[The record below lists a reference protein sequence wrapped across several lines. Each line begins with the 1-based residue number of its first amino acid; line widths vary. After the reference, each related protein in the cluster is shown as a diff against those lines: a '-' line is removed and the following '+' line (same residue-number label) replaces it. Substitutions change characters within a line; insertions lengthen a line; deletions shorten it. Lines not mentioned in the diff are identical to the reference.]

1 MIYSEKLLAFKNMLG
16 ESENIVFFGGAGV
29 STESGIKDYRS
40 KDGIY
45 RTVKDYGISPE
56 VILSHDFFF
65 ANPEVFYDFY
75 KKYFLDCSAKPN
87 NAHYALSKLEN
98 VGKIRAVITQN
109 IDGLHQEAGSK
120 RVFEIHGTAD
130 KYYCTKC
137 RKRFSRSYVQQ
148 CGSIVPFCDEC
159 GGLVRPD
166 VTLYGEMLNSDI
178 ESMAI
183 GALSE
188 ADMVIVGGTSLV
200 VYPAAAYLRYF
211 TGKYIVLINRD
222 ETPMDDKAQLVF
234 RENIGKVLKDVTD
247 D

>member
-1 MIYSEKLLAFKNMLG
+1 M
-16 ESENIVFFGGAGV
+16 
-29 STESGIKDYRS
+29 
-40 KDGIY
+40 
-45 RTVKDYGISPE
+45 
-56 VILSHDFFF
+56 ILSHDFFF

-75 KKYFLDCSAKPN
+75 KKYFLDCAKPN

-98 VGKIRAVITQN
+98 MGKIKAVITQN

-120 RVFEIHGTAD
+120 RIFEIHGTAD
-130 KYYCTKC
+130 KYYFTKC

-148 CGSIVPFCDEC
+148 CGSIVPLCDEC

-188 ADMVIVGGTSLV
+188 ADMLIVGGTSLV
-200 VYPAAAYLRYF
+200 VYPATAYLRYF

-222 ETPMDDKAQLVF
+222 ETPLDDKAQLVF